1 MKLKKLLAASLTALA
16 ITVSVP
22 CFAQIPSSIMIIG
35 GLYIGQNFSEVV
47 SVYGKPVAER
57 EPAGRGMMYT
67 FTKNGASFDVRICND
82 KVSEVAVNQING
94 PSTISGIRIG
104 STLEEVKK
112 TYGKPDTENKFGD
125 DYVVEYTS
133 KKNDDFTLI
142 LSFTLKNGKVI
153 QLGLDEVMN

>member
-1 MKLKKLLAASLTALA
+1 MKVKKLLAASLTALA
-16 ITVSVP
+16 ISVSVP

-35 GLYIGQNFSEVV
+35 GLYIGQSFSEVI

-94 PSTISGIRIG
+94 PSTISGIKIG
-104 STLEEVKK
+104 STPEEVTK
-112 TYGKPDTENKFGD
+112 TYGKPDVEEKFGD
-125 DYVVEYTS
+125 EYVMSYNS
-133 KKNDDFTLI
+133 KVSNEFTWI
-142 LSFTLKNGKVI
+142 LSFVVKNGKVI
-153 QLGLDEVMN
+153 RLGLDEVMN